1 MVNKPILVPW
11 GCAMFDENPNL
22 AAALSE
28 KQREVLE
35 LVVARYSSKEIARK
49 LGISKHTVD
58 QRITLARQ
66 KFGAASR
73 NELVTRY
80 LASQA
85 ICDRVAYDPAQVPES
100 FIPHDIGAQGEQS
113 GPIFSV
119 ADMAGFTSPFV
130 SAEGSPLDHPLASLD
145 RKFGVFGRLGA
156 IGLLAALLAV
166 SLVAMLSMAQTLSD
180 LL

>member
-1 MVNKPILVPW
+1 MHDDHSCP
-11 GCAMFDENPNL
+11 AS
-22 AAALSE
+22 ALSD
-28 KQREVLE
+28 KQREVLD
-35 LVVARYSSKEIARK
+35 LVVARKSSKEIARI

-66 KFGAASR
+66 KYGAANR
-73 NELVTRY
+73 NELVTHY
-80 LASQA
+80 LASGA
-85 ICDRVAYDPAQVPES
+85 ICDRVAYDPAQVSNS
-100 FIPHDIGAQGEQS
+100 FISHDKDGMGEQS

-119 ADMAGFTSPFV
+119 ADIAGFTSPF
-130 SAEGSPLDHPLASLD
+130 AGYEFSPLAHPIATLD

-156 IGLLAALLAV
+156 IGLVAALLAV

>member
-1 MVNKPILVPW
+1 MHDDHSCVITS
-11 GCAMFDENPNL
+11 
-22 AAALSE
+22 LSD
-28 KQREVLE
+28 KQREVLD
-35 LVVARYSSKEIARK
+35 LVVARKSSKEIARI

-66 KFGAASR
+66 KYGAANR
-73 NELVTRY
+73 NELVSQY
-80 LASQA
+80 LAAGA
-85 ICDRVAYDPAQVPES
+85 ICDRVAYDPAQVPKS
-100 FIPHDIGAQGEQS
+100 FFPHDSEGEGEQS

-119 ADMAGFTSPFV
+119 ADIAGFTSPF
-130 SAEGSPLDHPLASLD
+130 AGNEFSPLAHPLATLD
-145 RKFGVFGRLGA
+145 RKFGIFGRLGA